1 MDNFTR
7 YLRLI
12 HWARARYTTDGVL
25 MLSVG
30 GQPTTYSRIE
40 ATAWRKLI
48 AGTHDLDQLTH
59 ELTAYTTFEELVTD
73 RGRTDSTY
81 RPTLRVALGKHFLT
95 LADAYDAAQAERG
108 SPLRA
113 VRS

>member
-1 MDNFTR
+1 MTNQDQ
-7 YLRLI
+7 I
-12 HWARARYTTDGVL
+12 SEARRAELD
-25 MLSVG
+25 ML
-30 GQPTTYSRIE
+30 TY
-40 ATAWRKLI
+40 A
-48 AGTHDLDQLTH
+48 
-59 ELTAYTTFEELVTD
+59 LTAYDTFEELVND

-81 RPTLRVALGKHFLT
+81 RPTLRVAIDKNFLA